1 MDDNNPL
8 DVTSSAFDPLAALY
22 SEDVVIP
29 DTSAPIVDNVEK
41 FIASL
46 NKTTTSGKKSEK
58 NKPIP
63 AAVQRQFTEEQ
74 MPIHCPRRQGNN
86 VLTYMERQ
94 KKDSFKILENSL
106 ESAILQGPSKIQKNS
121 PEPYQTWLNS
131 TSSRESLKSPT
142 RSRKIP
148 KHPSSRVKDSN
159 SNIRSSNINVLTKF
173 DNPKSRY

>member
-46 NKTTTSGKKSEK
+46 NKPTTSGKKSEK
-58 NKPIP
+58 NKSIL
-63 AAVQRQFTEEQ
+63 AAVQKQFTEEQ
-74 MPIHCPRRQGNN
+74 MPRRQGNN

-94 KKDSFKILENSL
+94 KKGPMSVLQKCVEN
-106 ESAILQGPSKIQKNS
+106 Q
-121 PEPYQTWLNS
+121 
-131 TSSRESLKSPT
+131 
-142 RSRKIP
+142 
-148 KHPSSRVKDSN
+148 
-159 SNIRSSNINVLTKF
+159 
-173 DNPKSRY
+173 

>member
-1 MDDNNPL
+1 MDNNNPL
-8 DVTSSAFDPLAALY
+8 DVSSSSFDPLAALY

-46 NKTTTSGKKSEK
+46 NKPTTSGKKSEK
-58 NKPIP
+58 NKSIP

-94 KKDSFKILENSL
+94 KKGILSHFTVFQFHFKLI
-106 ESAILQGPSKIQKNS
+106 
-121 PEPYQTWLNS
+121 
-131 TSSRESLKSPT
+131 
-142 RSRKIP
+142 
-148 KHPSSRVKDSN
+148 
-159 SNIRSSNINVLTKF
+159 
-173 DNPKSRY
+173 

>member
-8 DVTSSAFDPLAALY
+8 DVSSSAFDPLAALY

-46 NKTTTSGKKSEK
+46 NKPTTSGKKSEK
-58 NKPIP
+58 NKSIP
-63 AAVQRQFTEEQ
+63 APVQRQFTEEQ

-94 KKDSFKILENSL
+94 KKGILSHFTVFQFHFKLS
-106 ESAILQGPSKIQKNS
+106 
-121 PEPYQTWLNS
+121 
-131 TSSRESLKSPT
+131 
-142 RSRKIP
+142 
-148 KHPSSRVKDSN
+148 
-159 SNIRSSNINVLTKF
+159 
-173 DNPKSRY
+173 